1 MVKRTKRLLRAIF
14 SAIVLASMLWLALLQ
29 LTWVWLSTSPES
41 VTRWVRVVTQER
53 LTVDRFTLSG
63 DWTHPRI
70 TLRGVS
76 WRTPSLD
83 AHVEEAELDVDW
95 LGYMRHPGLWGER
108 LRITRFH
115 VRRSVLRHGHLN
127 IDPQQAQRAL
137 SRLLRTLALPFVRIY
152 LIQGRYQQGGWTLK
166 VPGVAISRQGGFH
179 MDGLVKTFYAD
190 RLLWTHVIHG
200 TLTVDW
206 RGYWKTG
213 ALRLT
218 DIHPARLKDL
228 APIFQADWRHG
239 QLALNA
245 ELEVSGGRPVA
256 RLHVDLGELE
266 NERAEDAR
274 QVRSVGA
281 SLVWR
286 ESGAGDRFSIER
298 WRFNGA
304 LLPNVAPA
312 WVQLTENRLQLNV
325 ARFRLADFGA
335 ALQDLLPDW
344 PVEQVAFDLEG
355 LDARFQLKPFA
366 LTALRGRIT
375 RLRWPESVRYP
386 GMEARHVELGL
397 DGRAIVTTLAEPV
410 RLHWKQWRPATK
422 RITFRQPLHWRVDD
436 RGVRLRAVTFLLDG
450 KVSGRADFSLVEGH
464 LRASAELRPQRMERV
479 KEYLPY
485 GLMSKKLAHWLQNGL
500 VAGEVAPVTL
510 RIDGP
515 LEAFP
520 FSHGEGVF
528 TARTHVRQATLRFSH
543 RWPVLTGLD
552 AKVSFQPWRIA
563 IDATQAGLDGVRV
576 RQARVEI
583 GPLRKKKPVALT
595 LVGQAEGTAQT
606 VQRLLL
612 DSVLAERLGLGKVL
626 GGPVMLAEGTV
637 TAQVALWLPLHGYDG
652 RVPQVDVQA
661 TLHDVGLRLAQ
672 KHQLKGVSGAVHIT
686 HRSAVSGR
694 LKGRLDGQP
703 VSAQVA
709 TDVARNA
716 LQLKVDGRWPM
727 QRLLA
732 DVEGSWHWRA
742 RAFIPLRRNA
752 TVRIQGGLTPE
763 HIRHNRVPAPLG
775 QWLSEPVTLQGTFS
789 RRQVFLQLAQA
800 GQRFAGVTLRPFGH
814 QFRLHNLTV
823 LLNTSEGARRILL
836 RRGTPGILVQ
846 ANIHQPLELEKLRD
860 WWRHQ
865 RALFGTSGGAL
876 PTVVVG
882 ARLDEVRWGIQRF
895 RQVYLNAYRV
905 DRRRMGAELR
915 SGKARV
921 LALYL
926 PEQDQLALNVE
937 RLQWRTAETEPTQA
951 CRIHPARPDR
961 LNLFF
966 IGQHIRFGAYDF
978 DEVRFNLHADPAQ
991 LRLEN
996 LRMAAAEGRLSG
1008 KGQLLWSWRNN
1019 ETMLQFD
1026 LQARP
1031 VEAML
1036 QWAGFSE
1043 SGFTGRKG
1051 ALKARLHWHGTPDC
1065 FTLRG
1070 VQGTAQV
1077 RFDDGVIRKAKV
1089 GMARLI
1095 SLLSV
1100 DSLLRSIDTTVNQLR
1115 YEGMAYEVIEAEASL
1130 MKGMAKLKRFRMEA
1144 PLVHAA
1150 LKGRVDYARRQY
1162 DLLATVSPK
1171 IGGTVTTLAALLGV
1185 ANPIAALTTYL
1196 LMKNLPGI
1204 KEGLIRYHYK
1214 VIGPW
1219 DKPVITPLDGDGQ
1232 GTGRAQTPAE
1242 TLGH

>member
-1 MVKRTKRLLRAIF
+1 MVKRIARLLRTIA
-14 SAIVLASMLWLALLQ
+14 SAVLLAGMLWLALLQ
-29 LTWVWLSTSPES
+29 LTWVWLAHSPES

-53 LTVDRFTLSG
+53 LTIERFTLEG
-63 DWTHPRI
+63 DWTHPRL
-70 TLRGVS
+70 TLHGVA
-76 WRTPSLD
+76 WRTPALQAEADEVALD
-83 AHVEEAELDVDW
+83 MDW
-95 LGYMRHPGLWGER
+95 LGYMRHPGLWGKQ

-115 VRRSVLRHGHLN
+115 VRRSVLRHRHLN
-127 IDPQQAQRAL
+127 IDPEQAQQAL
-137 SRLLRTLALPFVRIY
+137 SRLLHALALPFERIY
-152 LIQGRYQQGGWTLK
+152 LIQGRYRQGGWTLK
-166 VPGVAISRQGGFH
+166 VPGVAISRRNGFQV
-179 MDGLVKTFYAD
+179 DGLVNTLYAN
-190 RLLWTHVIHG
+190 RLLWSHVIHG
-200 TLTVDW
+200 ALTADW
-206 RGYWKTG
+206 RGHWHTG

-245 ELEVSGGRPVA
+245 ELEVADGRPIA

-266 NERAEDAR
+266 SERSGAGR

-286 ESGAGDRFSIER
+286 ESHAGDRFSIER

-325 ARFRLADFGA
+325 ARFRLADFSA
-335 ALQDLLPDW
+335 ALEDLLPHW
-344 PVEQVAFDLEG
+344 PVEQTALDLEG
-355 LDARFQLKPFA
+355 LDARFQLRPFA
-366 LTALRGRIT
+366 LTALNGRVV
-375 RLRWPESVRYP
+375 RFRWPEGDHYP
-386 GMEARHVELGL
+386 GVEAGHVELGL
-397 DGRAIVTTLAEPV
+397 DGHAIITTLSEPV
-410 RLHWKQWRPATK
+410 RLHWKQWRPVTK
-422 RITFRQPLHWRVDD
+422 RITFRQPLHWHLDD

-450 KVSGRADFSLVEGH
+450 RVSGRAAFSLVEGH
-464 LRASAELRPQRMERV
+464 LKASAELRPRRV
-479 KEYLPY
+479 AQVKNYLPY
-485 GLMSKKLAHWLQNGL
+485 GLMSNKLAQWLKEGL

-510 RIDGP
+510 RMDGP
-515 LEAFP
+515 IEAFP

-528 TARTHVRQATLRFSH
+528 VARTHVRQATLRFSPV
-543 RWPVLTGLD
+543 WPILTGLD
-552 AKVSFQPWRIA
+552 AKVSFQPWRIV
-563 IDATQAGLDGVRV
+563 IDADRGSLDGVQV

-583 GPLRKKKPVALT
+583 GPLLKKQPVALT
-595 LVGQAEGTAQT
+595 LVGRAEGGAPA

-626 GGPVMLAEGTV
+626 GGSVVLAEGRLA
-637 TAQVALWLPLHGYDG
+637 AQVALWLPLHGYEG

-661 TLHDVGLRLAQ
+661 VLQGVGLRLAE
-672 KHQLKGVSGAVHIT
+672 KHQLKGLSGTVHIT

-694 LKGRLDGQP
+694 LKGHLDGQP
-703 VSAQVA
+703 VGVQIA

-716 LQLKVDGRWPM
+716 LQLKADGRWPM
-727 QRLLA
+727 QKLLA
-732 DVEGSWHWRA
+732 DVEGNWRWRA
-742 RAFIPLRRNA
+742 RAFIPLKRNA
-752 TVRIQGGLTPE
+752 TMRIQGSLTPE

-775 QWLSEPVTLQGTFS
+775 QWLSEPFTLQGTFS
-789 RRQVFLQLAQA
+789 QREIFLQLEQV
-800 GQRFAGVTLRPFGH
+800 GQRFAGMTLRPDEH
-814 QFRLHNLTV
+814 RLRLHNLTV
-823 LLNTSEGARRILL
+823 LLYAPEGARRILL
-836 RRGTPGILVQ
+836 RRGTPGTLVQ
-846 ANIHQPLELEKLRD
+846 ANIHQPLQLEKLRD

-865 RALFGTSGGAL
+865 RKLLGTSGGPL

-926 PEQDQLALNVE
+926 PEQDQLALSVE
-937 RLQWRTAETEPTQA
+937 GLHWRTADGRPAQV
-951 CRIHPARPDR
+951 CRIQPARPDR

-966 IGQHIRFGAYDF
+966 IGQRIRFGTYDF

-996 LRMAAAEGRLSG
+996 MRIVAAGG
-1008 KGQLLWSWRNN
+1008 KLNGSGQLLWTWRNN
-1019 ETMLQFD
+1019 ETMLQIN

-1036 QWAGFSE
+1036 QWAGFGE

-1051 ALKARLHWHGTPDC
+1051 ALEARLHWRGTPDC

-1070 VQGTAQV
+1070 VKGTAQV

-1089 GMARLI
+1089 GMAKLI

-1115 YEGMAYEVIEAEASL
+1115 YEGMAYEVIEASASL
-1130 MKGMAKLKRFRMEA
+1130 NKGVALLKNFRMEA
-1144 PLVHAA
+1144 PLVHAV

-1196 LMKNLPGI
+1196 LMKNLPGLN
-1204 KEGLIRYHYK
+1204 EGLIRYHYK

-1219 DKPVITPLDGDGQ
+1219 DKPVITPLDGGEQDA
-1232 GTGRAQTPAE
+1232 GRVRTPVE